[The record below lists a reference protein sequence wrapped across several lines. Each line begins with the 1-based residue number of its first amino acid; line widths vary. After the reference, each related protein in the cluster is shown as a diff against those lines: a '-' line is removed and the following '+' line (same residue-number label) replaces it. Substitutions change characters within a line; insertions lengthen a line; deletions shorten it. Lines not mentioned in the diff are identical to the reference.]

1 MKKLFE
7 KYKELIKYVVCG
19 VMTTVVNYVVHF
31 GLRAAG
37 VNYYISL
44 TVAGVAAVTFSYFAN
59 RIFVFE
65 SKTKGREAVKE
76 FFMFLSG
83 RVISFVLELAVSFVF
98 IDLLHA
104 DRFIWTPDF
113 ADFKI
118 PVGELF
124 VKTFCM
130 GFVVITNYL
139 FSKLVI
145 FKKRK

>member
-7 KYKELIKYVVCG
+7 KYRELIKYIICG
-19 VMTTVVNYVVHF
+19 LSTTIVNYVIHF
-31 GLRAAG
+31 ALRAFD

-44 TVAGVAAVTFSYFAN
+44 TVAGVIAVSFSYFAN

-65 SKTKGREAVKE
+65 SKTKGKMAVKE

-83 RVISFVLELAVSFVF
+83 RAMSFLLELVVSFVL
-98 IDLLHA
+98 IDLAHV
-104 DRFIWTPDF
+104 DRFVWTPDF
-113 ADFKI
+113 VDMTI

-130 GFVVITNYL
+130 GFVVITNYI
-139 FSKLVI
+139 FSKMVI
-145 FKKRK
+145 FKKKK

>member
-7 KYKELIKYVVCG
+7 KYRELIKYVVCG
-19 VMTTVVNYVVHF
+19 VLTTVVNYVVHF
-31 GLRAAG
+31 ALRAVD

-44 TVAGVAAVTFSYFAN
+44 TVAGVFAVTFSYFAN

-65 SKTKGREAVKE
+65 SKTKGKSAVKE

-83 RVISFVLELAVSFVF
+83 RVMSFLIELIISFIF
-98 IDLLHA
+98 IDCLNFS
-104 DRFIWTPDF
+104 RFVWTPDF
-113 ADFKI
+113 INSEI

-130 GFVVITNYL
+130 GFVVVTNYI

-145 FKKRK
+145 FKKKK